1 MANISEYERG
11 YKDGAKDCQALY
23 GRILDHICMALDEKG
38 EKEQAK
44 KSAGWDRAKSM
55 TFFVCSNFYENVAI
69 LKRPQARRR
78 NVI

>member
-1 MANISEYERG
+1 GRSRIIQGPHRG
-11 YKDGAKDCQALY
+11 QRQMGIRDRD
-23 GRILDHICMALDEKG
+23 
-38 EKEQAK
+38 KEQAK